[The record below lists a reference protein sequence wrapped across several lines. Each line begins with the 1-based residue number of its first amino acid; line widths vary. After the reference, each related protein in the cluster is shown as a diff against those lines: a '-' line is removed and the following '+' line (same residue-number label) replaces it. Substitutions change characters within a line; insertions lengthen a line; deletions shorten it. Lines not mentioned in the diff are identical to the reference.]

1 MNIRKIILEE
11 IRFSLL
17 EGIEHMQNLYKSWA
31 NKKSGNPEAAMKIMD
46 DVIENRRSL
55 PKKDFANYTSYDELL
70 KDLNQIKKS
79 KAADNV
85 TKFYE
90 DKDLLVMAANTWEA
104 SCKYGAGSKWCTTA
118 RDTSSYWR
126 RHNQTGTEFFWI
138 FKNKPESDPN
148 HKFSYH
154 IKINGDTDWCNAVN
168 NCRNEL
174 PEDSYPKQNPNYDE
188 IIAKLKKFH
197 DSRELDD
204 EMDKGW
210 PTMVV
215 NLNRVFISN
224 WVATNIDEILSHF
237 PWVPDAIEN
246 VIYGDAVDAFMSGD
260 AYDIIPLN
268 VDVDEWEENYEM
280 QDDFY
285 SSLDDYLMEQKFDYK
300 EYLNM
305 LVEDL
310 AWVVSQILYDDF
322 DFDSTISIEE
332 QMEEQNMTIEDI
344 VVSENFEDSLEEII
358 NEVYLPEIGDKLYS
372 QAVEFARIYQP

>member
-11 IRFSLL
+11 IKFSLL

-46 DVIENRRSL
+46 DVITNRRSL
-55 PKKDFANYTSYDELL
+55 PKKDFANYTSYEELL

-79 KAADNV
+79 KAADDV

-126 RHNQTGTEFFWI
+126 RHNETGTEFFWI

-154 IKINGDTDWCNAVN
+154 INVNGTTDWCNAVN
-168 NCRNEL
+168 DCRKEL
-174 PEDSYPKQNPNYDE
+174 LKNSYPRKHPRYEE
-188 IIAKLKKFH
+188 IITKLKEFH
-197 DSRELDD
+197 DSREFTDQEKID
-204 EMDKGW
+204 GI
-210 PTMVV
+210 VS
-215 NLNRVFISN
+215 LNRIFIHD

-237 PWVPDAIEN
+237 PWVPDTIEGRLY
-246 VIYGDAVDAFMSGD
+246 IAAVDTFMTSD
-260 AYDIIPLN
+260 AYDIMPFN
-268 VDVDEWEENYEM
+268 VDTDTWEEDDEM

-285 SSLDDYLMEQKFDYK
+285 NSLNDYLMQQKFDYRG
-300 EYLNM
+300 YLNM
-305 LVEDL
+305 MVQDL
-310 AWVVSQILYDDF
+310 AWLVLDILFEDF
-322 DFDSTISIEE
+322 DFDSTIPIEE
-332 QMEEQNMTIEDI
+332 QMEEQNITIED
-344 VVSENFEDSLEEII
+344 VVKNTDFEDGLDEII
-358 NEVYLPEIGDKLYS
+358 NEVYLPEIDDKLYS
-372 QAVEFARIYQP
+372 QAVEFARDYKP